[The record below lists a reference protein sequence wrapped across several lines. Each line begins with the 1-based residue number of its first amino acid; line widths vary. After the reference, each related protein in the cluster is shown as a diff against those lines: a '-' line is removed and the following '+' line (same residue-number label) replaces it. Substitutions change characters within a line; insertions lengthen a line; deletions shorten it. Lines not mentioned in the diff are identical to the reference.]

1 MIYIEQFELIYKSG
15 DVLYLVKIIRKLS
28 GKIVFYFVLFGL
40 NKIYDFL
47 EVEDVLEVI
56 WLVIDEC
63 YFICCSIFI
72 VIIMN
77 KKGK

>member
-1 MIYIEQFELIYKSG
+1 M
-15 DVLYLVKIIRKLS
+15 LYLVKIIRKLL